1 MIRKRWPRLRQRFCD
16 FEIAILAKSKVTE
29 ILEKPNVIKNRKKI
43 EAIINNAREFKIIKN
58 EYGSF
63 QNFLKTLKH
72 MRDQNLPIWA
82 NTPPNI
88 FYIA

>member
-1 MIRKRWPRLRQRFCD
+1 MRQRFCD